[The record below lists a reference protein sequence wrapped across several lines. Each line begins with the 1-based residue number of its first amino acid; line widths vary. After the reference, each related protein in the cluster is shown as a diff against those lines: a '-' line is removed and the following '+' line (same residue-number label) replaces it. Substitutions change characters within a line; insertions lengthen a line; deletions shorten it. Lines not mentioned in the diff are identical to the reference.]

1 MIGPTRIQQIGL
13 LVVLTALAAFALG
26 RAFRV
31 W

>member
-1 MIGPTRIQQIGL
+1 MMPTRVQQAGL
-13 LVVLTALAAFALG
+13 LVVLTVLAAFALG